1 MTISMIKTYQDHSHC
16 GTYSKC
22 MENEYRF
29 FYGRYLTKKTIIGKP
44 LGSNFGIDENQGVL
58 TLEILY

>member
-1 MTISMIKTYQDHSHC
+1 MIKTYQDHSHC
-16 GTYSKC
+16 RTYSKC

-29 FYGRYLTKKTIIGKP
+29 FHGRFLTKKTIIGKP
-44 LGSNFGIDENQGVL
+44 LSSNFDNDDEQGIL